1 MQDAE
6 NKADLYFL
14 WPNRKRGGKGERPSK
29 KKTTLFWGAP
39 EMKGADNM
47 VQSLNEMLA
56 CKEQAK
62 LMRFPLDI
70 QLFADDPQDPP
81 ADPSGDLQDPPSDPP
96 ADPPKQLTQ
105 KDIDDAIAAA
115 RAKWDA
121 EQKEQ
126 QTEAQKLAKM
136 TADEKKAYQEKKRLE
151 DIEKREADLNKRELM
166 TTAKETLISKSLP
179 PELAAALDY
188 KDADA
193 CNKSIDAI
201 GKVFEEAVQKAV
213 EDRIKGGKPIKKVTD
228 NNKLTDEELIYQ
240 TMMGK

>member
-1 MQDAE
+1 
-6 NKADLYFL
+6 
-14 WPNRKRGGKGERPSK
+14 
-29 KKTTLFWGAP
+29 
-39 EMKGADNM
+39 M
-47 VQSLNEMLA
+47 VQNLKEMLV

-62 LMRFPLDI
+62 TKFPLDI

-81 ADPSGDLQDPPSDPP
+81 ADPPGDPQDPP

-115 RAKWDA
+115 REKWEDD
-121 EQKEQ
+121 QKQQ

-151 DIEKREADLNKRELM
+151 DIDKREAELNKRELM
-166 TTAKETLISKSLP
+166 TTAKETLISKNLP
-179 PELAAALDY
+179 PELAVALDY
-188 KDADA
+188 KDADS

-201 GKVFEEAVQKAV
+201 GKAFEDAVQKAV
-213 EDRIKGGKPIKKVTD
+213 EDRIKGGKPFKKATD
-228 NNKLTDEELIYQ
+228 NNKLTDEELIYN